1 MYVLCVCFLIYVWWE
16 EIYINILYTNHFG
29 AMVDFEGA

>member
-1 MYVLCVCFLIYVWWE
+1 MLPDICVVGGD
-16 EIYINILYTNHFG
+16 IYINILYTNHFG